1 MELAPTPELRH
12 DGPVTPMTPP
22 TGVLPRAAL
31 VMRLLHEAGPAGLRL
46 SQLVQRTGLPQP
58 TAHRLLADLAEE
70 GAVTRRG
77 AAYAL
82 GDRWGPVGFEPVT
95 PRCLIEREASR
106 AVVQAAAD
114 ELGDTVYLAARAA
127 GGVAY
132 LLRCDGDSP
141 VRVFTV
147 EVGEVKRLA
156 AGYAGIA
163 LLAALPPERRRA
175 EVDAVVA
182 RPPRRWNLT
191 DDGALHDL
199 LDTLLRQMDEQ
210 GWCGGV
216 PVVPGVAGVACGV
229 PARMGSIPQVSLTA
243 SAAEQRMPPARVP
256 EVAEVLRAAATRLAE
271 IGG

>member
-95 PRCLIEREASR
+95 PRCLIEREGSR

-114 ELGDTVYLAARAA
+114 ELGDTVYLAARVA

-156 AGYAGIA
+156 AVRRHRAPGRP
-163 LLAALPPERRRA
+163 AARAPASGGGRGRRPASPPLE
-175 EVDAVVA
+175 
-182 RPPRRWNLT
+182 P
-191 DDGALHDL
+191 DG
-199 LDTLLRQMDEQ
+199 
-210 GWCGGV
+210 
-216 PVVPGVAGVACGV
+216 
-229 PARMGSIPQVSLTA
+229 
-243 SAAEQRMPPARVP
+243 
-256 EVAEVLRAAATRLAE
+256 
-271 IGG
+271 